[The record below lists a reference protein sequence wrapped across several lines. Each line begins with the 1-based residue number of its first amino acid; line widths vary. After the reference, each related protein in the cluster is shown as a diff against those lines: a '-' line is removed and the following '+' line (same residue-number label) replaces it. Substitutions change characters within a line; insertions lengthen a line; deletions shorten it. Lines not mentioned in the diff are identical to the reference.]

1 MKKRKKK
8 MINEKKYQKIL
19 KSYTK
24 VDEKVIRCDSTE
36 TEEYKTH
43 QRKSFTPTNNTD
55 INKITVFN

>member
-1 MKKRKKK
+1 
-8 MINEKKYQKIL
+8 MINEKKYQKNL

-24 VDEKVIRCDSTE
+24 VDEKVIRCDGTE